1 MEGKL
6 ILGKKTVDEID
17 NKTKEEILKLKNSNI
32 ELNLCILR
40 IGENP
45 DDLAY
50 ERSIIKKNDKLGIN
64 TTIKKLDKNIKLI
77 DLKKE
82 IKKVNDNNHVHGILI
97 FRPLPKHI
105 KEYELKNLID
115 PNKDID
121 CFNPLNM
128 AKIIENDDSG
138 FKPCTP
144 EAVIEIL
151 KSYDITISGK
161 NIAIVGRSLVVGK
174 PLAMMLLNED
184 ATVCVCHSKT
194 KNIKEICKRADILIA
209 ALGKSKYIDKEY
221 IKENAVVIDV
231 GINLDENNK
240 LCGDVDFD
248 DVIKTVSKITPV
260 PRGVGAVTTSILAR
274 NVLKAYYN
282 NINE

>member
-1 MEGKL
+1 MKEKL

-17 NKTKEEILKLKNSNI
+17 DKTKQEIIKLQKLDI
-32 ELNLCILR
+32 KLNLCILR

-50 ERSIIKKNDKLGIN
+50 ERSIIKKNEKLGIN
-64 TTIKKLDKNIKLI
+64 TIIKKLDKDIKLL

-82 IKKVNDNNHVHGILI
+82 IKEVNDDKNIHAILI

-105 KEYELKNLID
+105 KEYELKSLID
-115 PNKDID
+115 PKKDID

-151 KSYDITISGK
+151 KSYDISISGK

-194 KNIKEICKRADILIA
+194 RGIKDICKNADILIA
-209 ALGKSKYIDKEY
+209 ALGKAKYINKEY

-240 LCGDVDFD
+240 LCGDVHFD
-248 DVIKTVSKITPV
+248 DIINTVSKITPV

-282 NINE
+282 TINN